1 MKGGGVPAGEVERC
15 EWVGEK
21 EEEGK
26 PGEAVRRNKWVWKE
40 RWSPPMKEDWT
51 SVHESTSIVVKGL
64 SQIRRGPTKK
74 NNKKKLTL
82 IAIRHL
88 QNIDGLILYTVY
100 TPI

>member
-1 MKGGGVPAGEVERC
+1 MERCHVGRMKWPGNQGVNLMQMKGGGVPAGEVERC

-74 NNKKKLTL
+74 K
-82 IAIRHL
+82 
-88 QNIDGLILYTVY
+88 
-100 TPI
+100 